1 MHSLKKKGDSRN
13 VPQSI
18 DAKEE
23 RFSIESGKTK
33 TRVITTA
40 NKNKGYYSP
49 SQWVLKVKRD
59 QLTIGLA
66 LCLIGW
72 ESGASFLAK
81 HMTK

>member
-23 RFSIESGKTK
+23 RFSTECGETK

-40 NKNKGYYSP
+40 NKNKGITLRANEYS
-49 SQWVLKVKRD
+49 R
-59 QLTIGLA
+59 
-66 LCLIGW
+66 
-72 ESGASFLAK
+72 
-81 HMTK
+81 